1 MKAIQRLIALLF
13 CCALILPT
21 ATFAQENDAPEGYL
35 PAQGEKAAPRDAS
48 APEGYLP
55 AGSNPASKDSAPQ
68 ADGFVP
74 AEKSSAETVD
84 GGRLMLL
91 AYAGFWLIAL
101 GYIATLAQ
109 RARRTGKDV
118 VELHRRLQE
127 LDDRIEDLETRG
139 RA

>member
-1 MKAIQRLIALLF
+1 M
-13 CCALILPT
+13 LPT
-21 ATFAQENDAPEGYL
+21 AAFAQENDAPEGYL
-35 PAQGEKAAPRDAS
+35 PTQGDKAAPRDAS

-55 AGSNPASKDSAPQ
+55 PSSKTAAQENTPND
-68 ADGFVP
+68 DGFVP
-74 AEKSSAETVD
+74 VQKSDENTID

-101 GYIATLAQ
+101 GYITTLAQ

-127 LDDRIEDLETRG
+127 LDDRIEDLETRE